1 MAFDRTTAKHSSID
15 RNQNAIGGPVSRD
28 TFNDA
33 AALQELLRQEHD
45 WREWPLLATDGDA
58 AALMQAI
65 STNKVRW
72 NHRCIERS

>member
-1 MAFDRTTAKHSSID
+1 MTFDRTTAKHSSIG

-28 TFNDA
+28 IFNDA

-65 STNKVRW
+65 SSNQVKW
-72 NHRCIERS
+72 NYRCFEHS